1 MNHSLYL
8 SLYWPHTLVPQIKQ
22 LKTTEQIQCALFPCS
37 AFSFHTG
44 LKRKASMSKAGCLP
58 SYGCLAAYKQFGSN
72 FKVSE
77 FLLSCSCFQSLILK
91 TSYWL
96 PLKWTMTLFKPT
108 VLLPFV
114 LTFTSSSSLMLCPV
128 LRSWITHF
136 FSNAQY
142 KFWGTRKLSKNVG
155 LRFSEVFS
163 V

>member
-8 SLYWPHTLVPQIKQ
+8 SLCWPHTLVPQIKQ
-22 LKTTEQIQCALFPCS
+22 LKTIEQIQCALFPCS
-37 AFSFHTG
+37 SFSFHTG

-58 SYGCLAAYKQFGSN
+58 SYGCLAAYTQFGSN
-72 FKVSE
+72 FRVSE

-96 PLKWTMTLFKPT
+96 SLKWTMTPFKPT
-108 VLLPFV
+108 VLLQFV
-114 LTFTSSSSLMLCPV
+114 LTFTTSSSLMLCPV

-136 FSNAQY
+136 FQTLSTNFEVL
-142 KFWGTRKLSKNVG
+142 KKLSKNVG